1 MRHSNFLITSSALQ
15 KWKQFLETETLKT
28 LNISKITKFC
38 TTKNVLWLKTKGI
51 ISILRQFKDILDCG
65 KPKRTVS
72 IKELVNLNGYKYLAI
87 TAGMNVVV
95 VLAQPARITNQ
106 MQCLVIVV
114 VVSITETA
122 KDQY

>member
-1 MRHSNFLITSSALQ
+1 MRHRNSNLIISSALR

-72 IKELVNLNGYKYLAI
+72 VKELVNLTGYKYLAI
-87 TAGMNVVV
+87 TAMMNVVV

-106 MQCLVIVV
+106 MQFLVIAV
-114 VVSITETA
+114 VVSITTPAE
-122 KDQY
+122 DQ